1 MKAYAI
7 SPTDASLLENLG
19 VAYGLK
25 KDFPK
30 SIDFFN
36 KAITAKP
43 DNPQLYM
50 NLAGSYANLG
60 DKQKAAECKAKA
72 IELQRAGSKQPN

>member
-1 MKAYAI
+1 M
-7 SPTDASLLENLG
+7 PFLHTNASLLENIG

-25 KDFPK
+25 KDFPR
-30 SIDFFN
+30 SIEFFN

-60 DKQKAAECKAKA
+60 DKQKAEQCKAKA
-72 IELQRAGSKQPN
+72 IELQRAANKQAN